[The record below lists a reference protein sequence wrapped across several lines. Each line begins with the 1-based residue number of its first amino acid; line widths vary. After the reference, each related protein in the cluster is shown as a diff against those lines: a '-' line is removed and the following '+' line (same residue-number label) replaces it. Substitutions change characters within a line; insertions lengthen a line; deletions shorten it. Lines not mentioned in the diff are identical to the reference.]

1 MSSKHNNSGNNK
13 KTTHQKNT
21 TVTGSAISK
30 PSAVASRENPAVK
43 SNTQTNANS
52 AVYKA
57 PVDSSLEC
65 NMAKPLPATATPQQ
79 RRAAFALGCIQ
90 KLAGE
95 WKEHTDKQKE
105 FNSYASAMPF
115 MIHANGLGQTAAF
128 YRRKG
133 PDHTYYR
140 LYTLLGYWLSQVD
153 QPFAGK
159 ADLLDGITQSDMD
172 TYLAAQTEAMLF
184 LDWVKKLAS
193 AFLAGDEDPAQ

>member
-79 RRAAFALGCIQ
+79 RRAAFALACIQ

-115 MIHANGLGQTAAF
+115 MIHTNGLGQTAAF

-133 PDHTYYR
+133 TGTDNTYYR
-140 LYTLLGYWLSQVD
+140 LYTLLGDWLSQPG
-153 QPFAGK
+153 QPFNGK
-159 ADLLDGITQSDMD
+159 PDLLEGVTQSDLDHYM
-172 TYLAAQTEAMLF
+172 AAQVEALLF
-184 LDWVKKLAS
+184 LDWVKKMSS
-193 AFLAGDEDPAQ
+193 AFLDSD